1 MFDCFTLSLDY
12 HRFKHVVN
20 TFFNVFSSL
29 RLEVCVWY
37 KDKTIKWDINI
48 PRVEETPTPYLF
60 HHVLQNHYNV
70 FHFRL
75 SPSEWENFKKSKSDC
90 PPCPTQHAFLTG
102 ERISRV
108 GCKER
113 PRAGTGAPFTRA
125 TLCSSWLCI
134 PATSTPRV
142 RVNTSAGSIYFRCL
156 HSAQQ
161 INLFIQ
167 THTEKWLINARAR
180 PCFFAFTR

>member
-1 MFDCFTLSLDY
+1 MGHKHTPELKKPLHRICFTMSCKIITVCPILD
-12 HRFKHVVN
+12 
-20 TFFNVFSSL
+20 L
-29 RLEVCVWY
+29 L
-37 KDKTIKWDINI
+37 
-48 PRVEETPTPYLF
+48 L
-60 HHVLQNHYNV
+60 
-70 FHFRL
+70 RL

-90 PPCPTQHAFLTG
+90 PPCPTRHAFLQRQSCGGFTLSCHGMLTG

-113 PRAGTGAPFTRA
+113 PRARTGAPFTRA

-134 PATSTPRV
+134 LATSTPRV
-142 RVNTSAGSIYFRCL
+142 RVNTSAGSIYFHCL